1 MVAGDV
7 IHSVSGSNFMDY
19 YYYEILVPN
28 GVVAII
34 NGVTLPSMASPILL
48 PVGIS
53 NASLISGSVFLIGR
67 KKFGATSGT
76 SIGTWENPLSN
87 DPGNSVG
94 TFSIK

>member
-7 IHSVSGSNFMDY
+7 IHSVAGSNFRDY
-19 YYYEILVPN
+19 YYYEILIPN
-28 GVVAII
+28 GVAATI
-34 NGVTLPSMASPILL
+34 NGVVLPAMAAPITV
-48 PVGIS
+48 PVGVS
-53 NASLISGSVFLIGR
+53 NAGLISGAVFLIGR